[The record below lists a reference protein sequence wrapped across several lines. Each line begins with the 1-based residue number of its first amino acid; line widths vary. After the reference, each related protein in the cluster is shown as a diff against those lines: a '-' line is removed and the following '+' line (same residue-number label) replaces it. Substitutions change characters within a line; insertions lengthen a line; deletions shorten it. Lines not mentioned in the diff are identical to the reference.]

1 MDDRPAVPGC
11 GICQHGRTC
20 STLRTLAGRELG
32 CPTVTEIAIYA
43 AQRGLSAEEVRAL
56 MAE

>member
-32 CPTVTEIAIYA
+32 CPTVNDLLEITA
-43 AQRGLSAEEVRAL
+43 ATGTDWRAVLAGEE
-56 MAE
+56 